1 MARSKRNKSKVYLKR
16 INLKPGK
23 FRKDFLSS
31 EERRGKR
38 EIANPKSSDYKKGGL
53 VKGFP
58 KLAKKGF

>member
-38 EIANPKSSDYKKGGL
+38 EIANPKSFDYKK
-53 VKGFP
+53 
-58 KLAKKGF
+58 